1 MAGALDLGFRRPLAA
16 DRGDVLS
23 MSGSHDVA
31 AWVERTLG
39 HRPQDVALFTRALT
53 HGSRGDDHYQ
63 RLEFLGDRVLGVI
76 MATWLYEPFPEE
88 PEGKLSRRFNAP
100 VSREPCAEAG
110 RSPGAGGQGAPGN
123 RARDPAAP

>member
-39 HRPQDVALFTRALT
+39 HHPQDVALFTRALT
-53 HGSRGDDHYQ
+53 HGSRGADHYQ
-63 RLEFLGDRVLGVI
+63 RLEYLRDRGLGVL
-76 MATWLYEPFPEE
+76 MATWLCDLFPQE
-88 PEGKLSRRFNAP
+88 PEGKIPGRLNQP
-100 VSREPCAEAG
+100 VSP
-110 RSPGAGGQGAPGN
+110 Q
-123 RARDPAAP
+123 

>member
-63 RLEFLGDRVLGVI
+63 RLAFLGDRVLGVI
-76 MATWLYEPFPEE
+76 MRSEEHTSEPKSLIRTPYAISCF
-88 PEGKLSRRFNAP
+88 K
-100 VSREPCAEAG
+100 
-110 RSPGAGGQGAPGN
+110 
-123 RARDPAAP
+123 